1 MIPSPTEPITKLL
14 NRDRSPFSKQT
25 DLSSP
30 SGFRVNFETF
40 IFWVC
45 LYVSDSLLGSFQAG
59 SGCYNREHVD
69 GVFY

>member
-25 DLSSP
+25 DLSSL

-40 IFWVC
+40 YF
-45 LYVSDSLLGSFQAG
+45 LGMLGHVSDSLFGSFQAILAG
-59 SGCYNREHVD
+59 EWIL
-69 GVFY
+69 